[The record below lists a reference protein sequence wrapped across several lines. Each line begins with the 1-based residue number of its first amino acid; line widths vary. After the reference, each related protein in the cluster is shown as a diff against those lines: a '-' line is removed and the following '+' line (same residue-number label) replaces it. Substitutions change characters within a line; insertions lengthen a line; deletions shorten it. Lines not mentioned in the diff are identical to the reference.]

1 MESDTDIED
10 DDKSSEE
17 SNDSE
22 YYKSDCNDESHNSDV
37 NSTNNEHENE
47 NVLKHDHSVSLA
59 HIYAAYATY
68 SIRESKKNKSSLK
81 TQRANNN
88 TLYCLCSSDKQ
99 LVYNLLERYYEI
111 YQKNLAFNAKIDY
124 KLSKEW
130 HRIKRGDDL
139 LSKLTDIYIRILSN
153 EEFRNTVHR
162 QINFNIALKENIR
175 LDIESMRLCEKI
187 FDYQGNQCDECK
199 NKLTLSARFTP
210 SDSSKSRRGKIAIAF
225 SDTEPPKLCNSFHKR
240 CNKCNITY
248 TYGIKKNF
256 KTGVITR
263 LPIETRDWF
272 EVSTCTYIH
281 KNLFKHMTEAV
292 IGSPQSIQ
300 SFIETYNE
308 RFSIQ
313 KKLITNQCNKFGKR
327 ENLDLNYNRV
337 KNSFYIYHLQRY
349 IETYFEGQNLS
360 LNQNELNKIKSLE
373 NRRIRLE
380 IKNTTNNS
388 TTSPHKTHQ
397 KTKSKKKNK
406 RTKDTLSN
414 FNNDKS
420 KRYNKANTSQS
431 INSNNSSKKNS
442 ASNKIKTTKNAKKK
456 KDKNDKLTLCSLEEF
471 KYLFNKLQQQILDG
485 PIPGLENVPIK
496 DNKIHPGHF
505 IVYGDGNQKGHRWR
519 CALPSSIIKYMH
531 ILHKNE
537 LNDNAIDKETIK
549 DILKRSNNDELL
561 QDITPLLD
569 KLEDQVMKIENNH
582 YQCENSPQGGT
593 LKFKGFMTCC
603 DHTRLLVNFFEID
616 AKKIDTFIS
625 WYRIQ
630 DKIDRLNKASISS
643 ISDEDE
649 RQFINSRK
657 PLQIAKLKSLIDTVP
672 KEDTKEWTKIRNFI
686 IKRLDPS
693 TYKRT
698 TKRRNSNTKTIANIN
713 ENIETLND
721 TELCENIQYA
731 CDENISDTEILKQSC
746 SAARDALLDSAV
758 NDMFSLTLQRGC
770 RKKQNMKTT
779 TATSTHGLNAL
790 FTTTRFCIELREEV
804 YTESPTKII
813 FSIAKALTRNQT
825 GIKYYQRIEA
835 LGYDFMCNIYK
846 TLRSL
851 YSAKKLS
858 ERERKFW
865 LPLMD
870 RLFIDLFHVRNH
882 KNPICIHNPDTGILN
897 PKLDKFNSILITD
910 SKSNKWANDQVV
922 EQFWS
927 AFNKYTYLRALGKE
941 KYRFFLILKREHN
954 NLKRIKVMQK
964 QGWIFIPISFIS
976 NLRIWDSI
984 PPDAPLPST
993 PLLQKNNNLL
1003 LEKLRFTSQ
1012 NIGIKEYLPQGDT
1025 YSQSSVITLMDTSSS
1040 QTISQQSSS
1049 QSSVSNNSNK
1059 SKKRNRKQAMQSDD
1073 RNMENNQNS
1082 QPNKRHKSK
1091 R

>member
-10 DDKSSEE
+10 DDTSSEE
-17 SNDSE
+17 SNDNE
-22 YYKSDCNDESHNSDV
+22 HHESDYNDESHNSDV
-37 NSTNNEHENE
+37 NSTKNEHESK

-68 SIRESKKNKSSLK
+68 SIRESKNQSTLK
-81 TQRANNN
+81 TRRINNN
-88 TLYCLCSSDKQ
+88 TLYCLCESERQ
-99 LVYNLLERYYEI
+99 LVYNLLERYHKI
-111 YQKNLAFNAKIDY
+111 YQQNLAFNAKTDH
-124 KLSKEW
+124 KLSKDW
-130 HRIKRGDDL
+130 YKIKRKNDL

-153 EEFRNTVHR
+153 EEFRNVVHR
-162 QINFNIALKENIR
+162 QINFNVALKENIR

-240 CNKCNITY
+240 CDKCNITY

-263 LPIETRDWF
+263 LPIKTRDWF
-272 EVSTCTYIH
+272 EVSTVTYIH

-308 RFSIQ
+308 RFSIH
-313 KKLITNQCNKFGKR
+313 KKLIMDQCKKFGR
-327 ENLDLNYNRV
+327 RQHLDLHYNRV

-349 IETYFEGQNLS
+349 IENYFEGQNLS
-360 LNQNELNKIKSLE
+360 LNQNELDKIKLLNS
-373 NRRIRLE
+373 RKIRLE
-380 IKNTTNNS
+380 IQNTTNNS
-388 TTSPHKTHQ
+388 TTSSHKTHR
-397 KTKSKKKNK
+397 KTKRKTQIKKANNA
-406 RTKDTLSN
+406 LSN

-420 KRYNKANTSQS
+420 KRYKKANTSQS
-431 INSNNSSKKNS
+431 INSNNNSKKNS
-442 ASNKIKTTKNAKKK
+442 ASNKIRTTKKTQKKNN
-456 KDKNDKLTLCSLEEF
+456 KNDKLTLCSLEEF
-471 KYLFNKLQQQILDG
+471 KYLFNKLQQQMLDG
-485 PIPGLENVPIK
+485 PIPGLNHVPIK

-531 ILHKNE
+531 ILHEKKLNKNAMDIE
-537 LNDNAIDKETIK
+537 KIKNTLETS
-549 DILKRSNNDELL
+549 DNDELL
-561 QDITPLLD
+561 QDIIPLLD

-582 YQCENSPQGGT
+582 YQCENSPQGGNS
-593 LKFKGFMTCC
+593 KYKGFMTCC
-603 DHTRLLVNFFEID
+603 DHTILLVSFFKID
-616 AKKIDTFIS
+616 PKKIDTFIS

-630 DKIDRLNKASISS
+630 DKIDRLNKASTSS

-672 KEDTKEWTKIRNFI
+672 KEDTKIWTGIRNHI
-686 IKRLDPS
+686 IKQLDPS

-731 CDENISDTEILKQSC
+731 CDENVSDAEILQQSC

-779 TATSTHGLNAL
+779 TATSTNGLNAL
-790 FTTTRFCIELREEV
+790 FTTTQFCIELREEL

-882 KNPICIHNPDTGILN
+882 KNPICIHNPNTGILN

-910 SKSNKWANDQVV
+910 RKSNKWANDQVV

-927 AFNKYTYLRALGKE
+927 AFNKYTYLRALCKE

-954 NLKRIKVMQK
+954 NLKRVKVMQK
-964 QGWIFIPISFIS
+964 KGWTFIPISFIS
-976 NLRIWDSI
+976 NLRIWNSI
-984 PPDAPLPST
+984 SPDAPLAST
-993 PLLQKNNNLL
+993 IDLQKNNGLL
-1003 LEKLRFTSQ
+1003 LEKVSFTSQ
-1012 NIGIKEYLPQGDT
+1012 NIDMNQYSPQRNT
-1025 YSQSSVITLMDTSSS
+1025 YSQSSVITLIDKPSS

-1049 QSSVSNNSNK
+1049 QSSVSNNSIK
-1059 SKKRNRKQAMQSDD
+1059 SKKRNRKQMQSDD
-1073 RNMENNQNS
+1073 RNMENNQNN
-1082 QPNKRHKSK
+1082 QQNKRHKSK
-1091 R
+1091 HNK